1 MNDVFNA
8 VRSKIGKPYDDLFF
22 LLTALREIL
31 EENGAL
37 DIAKEIPWI
46 NVESKGNHE
55 FSSKYLQLYS
65 LVFQLIN
72 LVEINGAVQNRR
84 RQESRDLSAVSGL
97 WTSNIKELHTHGIS
111 NAEIIEGIK
120 QVFVEPVLTAHP
132 TEAKRATVLE
142 HRRELYLK
150 MVQRENSMYNT
161 HELGDL
167 RRDIKQILYR
177 LWKTGEIYLE
187 KPDVA
192 SELRNIFHYL
202 TNVFPDVIPILDK
215 RLISACNDQ
224 GFAQNE
230 VSENDAFPKIRF
242 GNWVGGDRDGHP
254 LVTSTV
260 TRDTLLQ
267 LRLNA
272 FVVIRRKLLDLVK
285 KLSFAYPLEASSKA
299 LQSKIM
305 EMKEELIGYGEQIL
319 ARNKGEVFRQFISLM
334 IARLPVDTKRG
345 HATELLASKGA
356 YLHSSEL
363 LSDLKILQKEL
374 IDFGAQSTAYNEVNA
389 TLRIVE
395 IFGFHL
401 AALDIRQN
409 STFHDQ
415 AMDELL
421 EASLAEKTNFSEWSE
436 MERLDFLNKELLSA
450 RLFTHSK
457 TVLKMHAQ
465 KVMEC
470 YGVIAEHTDKYGMN
484 CIGSLIVSMTRSL
497 SDLLVVYVLARE
509 AGLTQMTT
517 AGLISKIPVVP
528 LFETIGDLG
537 VAPEI
542 LHGFLNHPFTKR
554 TLQVLKGGEKE
565 PVQQV
570 MVGYSDSNKDGGIMA
585 SQWNLYKAQYNLSQV
600 GVDNGVRIRYFHGKG
615 GSISRGSGPTHYFI
629 DALPHSAL
637 NGDVRLT
644 EQGETIAQKYANK
657 VNAAYNLELLAA
669 NALSKTILDRH
680 SMRVFH
686 AQASILEQLSMN
698 SQKTYEKMINE
709 EGFMEFFRQA
719 TPIDAIETSKIGSRP
734 AKRTGANSLSD
745 LRAIPWVFSWSQC
758 RFHMTSWYGIGAA
771 LDQLKSESPTDYDLF
786 KLKMKDDPFIRY
798 VFTNIDTSI
807 AATDERIMLK
817 YADLVLNK
825 EIREKFTDL
834 FLNELMRV
842 KYHLEMLLGR
852 PIEERRVNHY
862 YSNML
867 RASLMDPL
875 HERQINLLKKW
886 RTEKIHDEQA
896 AQKTQTE
903 IMLSINA
910 LSSAMRNTG

>member
-1 MNDVFNA
+1 MNDVFNII
-8 VRSKIGKPYDDLFF
+8 RGKIGKPYDDLYY
-22 LLTALREIL
+22 LLTALREVL
-31 EENGAL
+31 EENDEL

-46 NVESKGNHE
+46 NVENTKEQLFTGEH
-55 FSSKYLQLYS
+55 LQLYS

-72 LVEINGAVQNRR
+72 VVEINGAVQNRR
-84 RQESRDLSAVSGL
+84 RKESIDLSAVNGL
-97 WTSNIKELHTHGIS
+97 WTSNIKELHVNGIS
-111 NAEIIEGIK
+111 NAEIIQGIK

-161 HELGDL
+161 HELSDL
-167 RRDIKQILYR
+167 RQEIKQILYHI
-177 LWKTGEIYLE
+177 WKTGEIYLE

-192 SELRNIFHYL
+192 SELRNISHYL
-202 TNVFPDVIPILDK
+202 INVFPDVISILDK
-215 RLISACNDQ
+215 RLINACNDQ
-224 GFAQNE
+224 GVSQNE
-230 VSENDAFPKIRF
+230 IYENYAFPKIRF

-260 TRDTLLQ
+260 TRDILLQ

-285 KLSFAYPLEASSKA
+285 KLSFAHSLEASSA
-299 LQSKIM
+299 TLQSKVI
-305 EMKEELIGYGEQIL
+305 EIKDKLTGFGEEIL

-334 IARLPVDTKRG
+334 IARLPVDTKRD
-345 HATELLASKGA
+345 HPTELSTSKGA
-356 YLHSSEL
+356 YLHSAEL
-363 LSDLKILQKEL
+363 ISDLKILKKEL
-374 IDFGAQSTAYNEVNA
+374 IKFGAQSTAYNEVNA
-389 TLRIVE
+389 ALRIVE
-395 IFGFHL
+395 TFGFHL

-415 AMDELL
+415 AMNELL
-421 EASLAEKTNFSEWSE
+421 EASLADKSNFSEWSE
-436 MERLDFLNKELLSA
+436 KERLKFLNKELLSA

-457 TVLKMHAQ
+457 TPLKAHAK

-470 YGVIAEHTDKYGMN
+470 YGVIAEHSDKYGMN

-509 AGLTQMTT
+509 AGLTQMTKT
-517 AGLISKIPVVP
+517 GLISKVPVVP
-528 LFETIGDLG
+528 LFETIEDLEL
-537 VAPEI
+537 APEI
-542 LHGFLNHPFTKR
+542 LNGFLNHPFTQR
-554 TLQVLKGGEKE
+554 TLQALKGDEKE
-565 PVQQV
+565 RVQQV

-600 GVDNGVRIRYFHGKG
+600 GENNGVRIRYFHGKG

-637 NGDVRLT
+637 KGDVRLT

-669 NALSKTILDRH
+669 NTLSKTILDRH
-680 SMRVFH
+680 SARVFH
-686 AQASILEQLSMN
+686 PQATILEQLSMN

-709 EGFMEFFRQA
+709 KGFMDFFRQA

-734 AKRTGANSLSD
+734 AKRTGTNSLSD

-758 RFHMTSWYGIGAA
+758 RFHMTSWYGIGTA
-771 LDQLKSESPTDYDLF
+771 LGKLKNESPADYDAL

-807 AATDERIMLK
+807 AATDELIMRK
-817 YADLVLNK
+817 YADLVENK

-834 FLNELMRV
+834 FMNELARV
-842 KYHLEMLLGR
+842 KYHFKELLER
-852 PIEERRVNHY
+852 PIEERRMNHY

-867 RASLMDPL
+867 RASLMSPL

-886 RTEKIHDEQA
+886 RKERVNDELA
-896 AQKTQTE
+896 AKETQSE

-910 LSSAMRNTG
+910 LASAMRNTG

>member
-1 MNDVFNA
+1 MNDVFNI
-8 VRSKIGKPYDDLFF
+8 VRDKIGKPYDDLYF
-22 LLTALREIL
+22 LLTALKEVL
-31 EENGAL
+31 EENGDL
-37 DIAKEIPWI
+37 DIAQEIPWI
-46 NVESKGNHE
+46 NVGNKKEQPLTGEH
-55 FSSKYLQLYS
+55 LQLYS

-84 RQESRDLSAVSGL
+84 EQESLDLSAVNGL
-97 WTSNIKELHTHGIS
+97 WSSNIKELHAHGIS
-111 NAEIIEGIK
+111 NTEVIQGIK
-120 QVFVEPVLTAHP
+120 QILVEPVLTAHP

-161 HELGDL
+161 HELSDL
-167 RRDIKQILYR
+167 RQEIKQILYHI
-177 LWKTGEIYLE
+177 WKTGEIYLE

-192 SELRNIFHYL
+192 SELRNISHYL
-202 TNVFPDVIPILDK
+202 INVFPEVISILDK
-215 RLISACNDQ
+215 RLINACNDQ
-224 GFAQNE
+224 GFSQNE
-230 VSENDAFPKIRF
+230 ISENYAFPKIRF

-254 LVTSTV
+254 LVTSSV
-260 TRDTLLQ
+260 TRDILLQ

-272 FVVIRRKLLDLVK
+272 FVVIRRKLLNLVK
-285 KLSFAYPLEASSKA
+285 KLSFAHSLEASSA
-299 LQSKIM
+299 TLQSRVIEIKG
-305 EMKEELIGYGEQIL
+305 KLTGYGEEIL

-345 HATELLASKGA
+345 HATELSASKGA

-363 LSDLKILQKEL
+363 LSDLKILKKEL
-374 IDFGAQSTAYNEVNA
+374 IKFGAQSTAYNEVNA

-395 IFGFHL
+395 TFGFHL

-421 EASLAEKTNFSEWSE
+421 EASLADKSNFSEWSE
-436 MERLDFLNKELLSA
+436 EERLKFLNKELLSA

-457 TVLKMHAQ
+457 TPLKTHAK

-470 YGVIAEHTDKYGMN
+470 YSVIAEHSDKYGMN

-509 AGLTQMTT
+509 AGLTKMTKT
-517 AGLISKIPVVP
+517 GLISKIPVVP
-528 LFETIGDLG
+528 LFETIEDLEL
-537 VAPEI
+537 APEI
-542 LHGFLNHPFTKR
+542 LNGFLTHPFTQR
-554 TLQVLKGGEKE
+554 TLQALKGDEKE
-565 PVQQV
+565 RVQQV

-600 GVDNGVRIRYFHGKG
+600 GEDNGVRIRYFHGKG

-637 NGDVRLT
+637 KGDVRLT

-680 SMRVFH
+680 SSRVFH
-686 AQASILEQLSMN
+686 PQAAILEQLSIN

-709 EGFMEFFRQA
+709 KGFMDFFRQA

-758 RFHMTSWYGIGAA
+758 RFHMTSWYGIGTA
-771 LDQLKSESPTDYDLF
+771 LGQLKNESPTDYDII

-807 AATDERIMLK
+807 AATDELIMRK
-817 YADLVLNK
+817 YADLVENK
-825 EIREKFTDL
+825 KVREKFTRL
-834 FLNELMRV
+834 FMSELALV
-842 KYHLEMLLGR
+842 KFHFKELLER
-852 PIEERRVNHY
+852 PIEERRTNHY

-867 RASLMDPL
+867 RASLMGPL
-875 HERQINLLKKW
+875 HKRQINLLKKW
-886 RTEKIHDEQA
+886 RKEKINDEQA
-896 AQKTQTE
+896 AKETQSE

-910 LSSAMRNTG
+910 LASAMRNTG

>member
-1 MNDVFNA
+1 MNDIFNA
-8 VRSKIGKPYDDLFF
+8 VRNKIGKPYDDLYF
-22 LLTALREIL
+22 LLTALKEVL
-31 EENGAL
+31 KENGEL
-37 DIAKEIPWI
+37 DIAQKIPWI
-46 NVESKGNHE
+46 YPERKGDHE
-55 FSSKYLQLYS
+55 FSSEYLQLYS

-72 LVEINGAVQNRR
+72 MVEINGAVQNRR
-84 RQESRDLSAVSGL
+84 RQESWDLSVVNGL
-97 WTSNIKELHTHGIS
+97 WTSNIKELHAHGIS
-111 NAEIIEGIK
+111 NTEIIEGVK
-120 QVFVEPVLTAHP
+120 QVFVEPVLTTHP

-161 HELGDL
+161 HELGEL
-167 RRDIKQILYR
+167 RQEIKQILYR

-192 SELRNIFHYL
+192 SELRNISHYL
-202 TNVFPDVIPILDK
+202 INVFPDVISILDK
-215 RLISACNDQ
+215 RLVRACNDQ
-224 GFAQNE
+224 GFLHNE
-230 VSENDAFPKIRF
+230 VSENYVFPKIRF

-254 LVTSTV
+254 LVTSAV
-260 TRDTLLQ
+260 TQDTLLK

-285 KLSFAYPLEASSKA
+285 KLSFAHPLEASSEA
-299 LQSKIM
+299 LQTRMSQLKG
-305 EMKEELIGYGEQIL
+305 ELMGYGEEIL

-334 IARLPVDTKRG
+334 IAKLPVDTKRG
-345 HATELLASKGA
+345 HATELSTLLGA

-363 LSDLKILQKEL
+363 LSDLKILQQEL
-374 IDFGAQSTAYNEVNA
+374 IEFGAQSTAYDEVNA

-421 EASLAEKTNFSEWSE
+421 EASLAEKTNFSEWNE
-436 MERLDFLNKELLSA
+436 TERLEFLNKRLLSA

-457 TVLKMHAQ
+457 TVLKTHAQ

-470 YGVIAEHTDKYGMN
+470 YGVIATHTDKYGMN

-509 AGLTQMTT
+509 AGLTKMTPK
-517 AGLISKIPVVP
+517 GLISKIPVVP
-528 LFETIGDLG
+528 LFETIGDLE

-542 LHGFLNHPFTKR
+542 LQGFLDHPFTKR
-554 TLQVLKGGEKE
+554 TLSALKEDESE

-637 NGDVRLT
+637 KGDIRLT

-680 SMRVFH
+680 SPRVFH
-686 AQASILEQLSMN
+686 AQAEILEQLSAN

-709 EGFMEFFRQA
+709 AGFMDFFRQA

-758 RFHMTSWYGIGAA
+758 RFHMTSWYGIGTA
-771 LDQLKSESPTDYDLF
+771 LDQLKSESPADYDLF

-807 AATDERIMLK
+807 AATDEKIMLK
-817 YADLVLNK
+817 YADLVENK
-825 EIREKFTDL
+825 GIKEKFTQL
-834 FLNELMRV
+834 FLSELARV
-842 KYHLEMLLGR
+842 KYHFDVLLEKS
-852 PIEERRVNHY
+852 IEERRVNHY

-867 RASLMDPL
+867 RASLMNPL
-875 HERQINLLKKW
+875 HERQINLLNNGVKKGFTMKK
-886 RTEKIHDEQA
+886 RHKKHRR
-896 AQKTQTE
+896 KSCFLL
-903 IMLSINA
+903 MPPRVL
-910 LSSAMRNTG
+910 

>member
-1 MNDVFNA
+1 MNDVFNV
-8 VRSKIGKPYDDLFF
+8 VRNKVGKPYDDLYF
-22 LLTALREIL
+22 LLTALREVL
-31 EENGAL
+31 EENGDL
-37 DIAKEIPWI
+37 DIAKQIPWI
-46 NVESKGNHE
+46 SIENKKEQL
-55 FSSKYLQLYS
+55 FSGEHLQLYS

-72 LVEINGAVQNRR
+72 VVEINGAVQNRR
-84 RQESRDLSAVSGL
+84 RQESKDLSAVNGL
-97 WTSNIKELHTHGIS
+97 WTSNIKELHAKGIS
-111 NAEIIEGIK
+111 NAEVIQSIK
-120 QVFVEPVLTAHP
+120 QVSVEPVLTAHP

-161 HELGDL
+161 HELSDL
-167 RRDIKQILYR
+167 RQEIKQILYHI
-177 LWKTGEIYLE
+177 WKTGEIYLE

-192 SELRNIFHYL
+192 SELRNISHYL
-202 TNVFPDVIPILDK
+202 INVFPDVISILDK

-224 GFAQNE
+224 GFSQNE
-230 VSENDAFPKIRF
+230 ISENYAFPKIRF

-260 TRDTLLQ
+260 TRDILLQ

-285 KLSFAYPLEASSKA
+285 KLSFAHPLEASSGT
-299 LQSKIM
+299 LQSRVM
-305 EMKEELIGYGEQIL
+305 EIKDKLTGYGEEIL

-345 HATELLASKGA
+345 HATELSASRGA

-363 LSDLKILQKEL
+363 LSDLKILKKEL
-374 IDFGAQSTAYNEVNA
+374 IEFGAQSTAYNEVNA
-389 TLRIVE
+389 ALRIVE

-421 EASLAEKTNFSEWSE
+421 EASLAEKSNFSQWSE
-436 MERLDFLNKELLSA
+436 EERLEFLNKELLSA

-457 TVLKMHAQ
+457 TPLKMHAK

-470 YGVIAEHTDKYGMN
+470 YGVIAEHSDKYGMN

-517 AGLISKIPVVP
+517 TGLISKIPVVP
-528 LFETIGDLG
+528 LFETIEDLE

-542 LHGFLNHPFTKR
+542 LNGFLNHPFTQR
-554 TLQVLKGGEKE
+554 TLQALKGDEKE
-565 PVQQV
+565 RIQQV

-585 SQWNLYKAQYNLSQV
+585 SQWNLFKAQYHLSQV

-637 NGDVRLT
+637 KGDVRLT

-680 SMRVFH
+680 SPRVFH
-686 AQASILEQLSMN
+686 PQADILEQLSVN

-709 EGFMEFFRQA
+709 KGFMDFFRQA

-758 RFHMTSWYGIGAA
+758 RFHMTSWYGIGTA
-771 LDQLKSESPTDYDLF
+771 LGQLKNESPVDYGAL

-807 AATDERIMLK
+807 AATDELIMRK
-817 YADLVLNK
+817 YADLVENK

-834 FLNELMRV
+834 FMSELSRV
-842 KYHLEMLLGR
+842 KYHFKELLER
-852 PIEERRVNHY
+852 PIEERRMNHY

-867 RASLMDPL
+867 RASLMSPL

-886 RTEKIHDEQA
+886 RKERVHDEQA
-896 AQKTQTE
+896 AKDTQSE

-910 LSSAMRNTG
+910 LASAMRNTG

>member
-1 MNDVFNA
+1 MNDVFNT
-8 VRSKIGKPYDDLFF
+8 VRKKMGKPYDDLFF
-22 LLTALREIL
+22 LLTALREVL
-31 EENGAL
+31 EENGDL

-46 NVESKGNHE
+46 NMESKIDQFFAGEH
-55 FSSKYLQLYS
+55 LQLYS
-65 LVFQLIN
+65 LIFQLIN
-72 LVEINGAVQNRR
+72 MVEINGAVQNRR
-84 RQESRDLSAVSGL
+84 RQESVNLSAVSGL
-97 WTSNIKELHTHGIS
+97 WTSNIKELHANGIS
-111 NAEIIEGIK
+111 NAEVIEGLK

-142 HRRELYLK
+142 HRRDLYLK

-167 RRDIKQILYR
+167 RQEIKQILYH

-187 KPDVA
+187 KPDIA
-192 SELRNIFHYL
+192 SELRNISHYL
-202 TNVFPDVIPILDK
+202 INVFPDVISILDK

-224 GFAQNE
+224 GFLLNE
-230 VSENDAFPKIRF
+230 ISENYAFPKIKF

-272 FVVIRRKLLDLVK
+272 FVVIRRKLLNLVK
-285 KLSFAYPLEASSKA
+285 KLSFAHPIEASSQG
-299 LQSKIM
+299 LQARIIK
-305 EMKEELIGYGEQIL
+305 MKGEIIGYGEEIL
-319 ARNKGEVFRQFISLM
+319 TRNKGEVFRQFISLM
-334 IARLPVDTKRG
+334 IAKLPVDTKRG
-345 HATELLASKGA
+345 HATELSTSKGA

-363 LSDLKILQKEL
+363 LSDLRALKKEL
-374 IDFGAQSTAYNEVNA
+374 IQFGAQTTAHNEVNA

-409 STFHDQ
+409 STFHDK

-421 EASLAEKTNFSEWSE
+421 EASLAEKSNFSEWSE
-436 MERLDFLNKELLSA
+436 EERIEFLNKELLSA

-457 TVLKMHAQ
+457 TVLKTHAK

-470 YGVIAEHTDKYGMN
+470 FGVIAEHSDKYGMN

-509 AGLTQMTT
+509 AGLTQMATT
-517 AGLISKIPVVP
+517 GLISKIPVVP
-528 LFETIGDLG
+528 LFETIGDLEA
-537 VAPEI
+537 APEI
-542 LHGFLNHPFTKR
+542 LNGFLNHPFTQR
-554 TLQVLKGGEKE
+554 TLQALKEDEKE

-570 MVGYSDSNKDGGIMA
+570 MVGYSDSNKDGGIMS

-637 NGDVRLT
+637 RGDVRLT

-669 NALSKTILDRH
+669 NTLSKTILDRH
-680 SMRVFH
+680 SPRVFH
-686 AQASILEQLSMN
+686 AQAEILEQLSIN

-709 EGFMEFFRQA
+709 KGFMDFFRQA

-734 AKRTGANSLSD
+734 AKRTETNSLSD

-758 RFHMTSWYGIGAA
+758 RFHMTSWYGIGTA
-771 LDQLKSESPTDYDLF
+771 LDQLKNESPADYDVF

-817 YADLVLNK
+817 YASLVKN
-825 EIREKFTDL
+825 ENIRKKFTNL
-834 FLNELMRV
+834 FLRELARV
-842 KYHLEMLLGR
+842 KYHFEVLLER

-862 YSNML
+862 CSNML
-867 RASLMDPL
+867 RASLMNPI

-886 RTEKIHDEQA
+886 RQERFKDEKS